1 MTRRDVSLTVLG
13 LAVAATLIL
22 APDVFFVIFGGLL
35 FGVFLGAGGGWVARH
50 TGLGRGW
57 GITIFA
63 LSLVALAVLGT
74 LLILP
79 AVLEQADA
87 LAKTLPAA
95 FETIRARLQ
104 SYDWLERVVQRAG
117 PGMILSESGGAATA
131 AVTSTFGAIGN
142 LVIALFIGIYGAAS
156 PDLYRRGLK
165 ALLAPSLR
173 HRADQVIDRCATKLQ
188 SWLVAQMLAMAV
200 VGLLTWL
207 GLWLVG
213 LPLSFLFGVI
223 AALLTFIPN
232 IGPIIA
238 LVPAA
243 LLASVEGGTMVLLVI
258 GVYLV
263 VQALESYVIT
273 PQIQQDKASLPPAL
287 VIAVQ
292 LLFAV
297 LFGLPGLIFAT
308 PLTALVM
315 TLANEVYRRD
325 YLEWEAQRVAPARSS
340 HGG

>member
-1 MTRRDVSLTVLG
+1 LTVLG
-13 LAVAATLIL
+13 LAAAATLIL

-35 FGVFLGAGGGWVARH
+35 FGVFLGGSGSWIARH
-50 TGLGRGW
+50 TGLSRGW
-57 GITIFA
+57 GITVFA
-63 LSLVALAVLGT
+63 LSLVTVAVLGT
-74 LLILP
+74 LLVLP
-79 AVLEQADA
+79 AVLDQADT
-87 LAKTLPAA
+87 LAKSLPAA
-95 FETIRARLQ
+95 FETIRERLQ
-104 SYDWLERVVQRAG
+104 IHDWLERVVQRAG

-142 LVIALFIGIYGAAS
+142 LVIALFIGIYGAAN

-173 HRADQVIDRCATKLQ
+173 HRADQLIDRSTTKLQ
-188 SWLVAQMLAMAV
+188 GWLLAQLMAMAV

-213 LPLSFLFGVI
+213 LPLSFLFAVI
-223 AALLTFIPN
+223 AALLSFIPN

-243 LLASVEGGTMVLLVI
+243 LLASVEGGTTVLLVI

-263 VQALESYVIT
+263 VQTLESYVIT
-273 PQIQQDKASLPPAL
+273 PQIQQDKAAVPPAL

-292 LLFAV
+292 LLFGV
-297 LFGLPGLIFAT
+297 LFGLPGLLFAT
-308 PLTALVM
+308 PLTALLM
-315 TLANEVYRRD
+315 TLVNEVYRSD
-325 YLEWEAQRVAPARSS
+325 YLEREVPRAATLAGTAR
-340 HGG
+340 GG